1 MMDAN
6 KRPRGKPRGFLRFEY
21 RGEDDRL
28 DIFRD
33 SMPDRK
39 HWPDYHEAE

>member
-1 MMDAN
+1 MPTKGPAEN
-6 KRPRGKPRGFLRFEY
+6 RGAFLRFEY